1 MQIKLNNKTLN
12 ISVEQATPD
21 GMEKF
26 STIVIFKGDFKRADT
41 LMGVYVKNY
50 PDDAEAQREYEFLKT
65 R

>member
-26 STIVIFKGDFKRADT
+26 STIVIFKGDFKRYSEDQN
-41 LMGVYVKNY
+41 VKSIW
-50 PDDAEAQREYEFLKT
+50 DFTDF
-65 R
+65 